1 MAYLRLTMWAM
12 FLLALTILEW
22 PFKSK
27 TRLEAENATHRHQ
40 LNVLRRKVRGR
51 VRLTNC
57 DRWFFVHLYRWLFV
71 GPASCHDRP
80 PGDGR
85 ALASGRLSPLLAL
98 ELTHEGRAA
107 ANRDRAPRL
116 DQTGEH

>member
-1 MAYLRLTMWAM
+1 MWAM
-12 FLLALTILEW
+12 FLLGLAILGW

-27 TRLEAENATHRHQ
+27 RRLEAENATLRHQ

-57 DRWFFVHLYRWLFV
+57 DRWFFVHLYRWFLSALQV
-71 GPASCHDRP
+71 VTIVRP
-80 PGDGR
+80 ETVV

-98 ELTHEGRAA
+98 EVTHEGRAA

>member
-1 MAYLRLTMWAM
+1 MWAM
-12 FLLALTILEW
+12 FLLGLAILGG

-27 TRLEAENATHRHQ
+27 RRLEAEHATLRHQ

-57 DRWFFVHLYRWLFV
+57 DRWFFVHLYRWFSSALQVVTIVCPETVVHWHRV
-71 GPASCHDRP
+71 GFR
-80 PGDGR
+80 R
-85 ALASGRLSPLLAL
+85 YWPL
-98 ELTHEGRAA
+98 EVTHEGRAA